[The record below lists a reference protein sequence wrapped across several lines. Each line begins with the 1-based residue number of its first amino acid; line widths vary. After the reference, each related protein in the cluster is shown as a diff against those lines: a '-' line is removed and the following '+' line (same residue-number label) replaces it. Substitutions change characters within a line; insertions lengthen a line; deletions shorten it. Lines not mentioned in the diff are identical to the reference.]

1 MVGALPQPKALGF
14 AQSVW
19 ACIKLK
25 IKGKIKLKIK
35 MDTNLNQ
42 QGILYYGQKDHES
55 SDHRVYYGPRDNTF
69 KDFLIKIFKYTGVS
83 EAYLDKYIN
92 DQTLPFFNIAFTSSS
107 ADEYHNYEP
116 FEQMGDST
124 IGKFIVWSAYEKFP
138 QLRGK
143 SEAVEIVARMKIN
156 LGSKDNLSQIAENL
170 GMWGYISASEEI
182 RHRSKKKLLEDV
194 FEALIGVIEFI
205 ILDYTDSNRSQ
216 PGLAY
221 QLTYALLGALFEPYS
236 LKIDYNTLVDSKNR
250 LKGVFDQYKEQ
261 LGSEAV
267 YKSER
272 VLKNDKNIFITK
284 VYDKSNNFLGEGAA
298 ALKKDAEKKAS
309 EMAILTLERK
319 GFKKIIPSLYSTY

>member
-1 MVGALPQPKALGF
+1 MENT
-14 AQSVW
+14 S
-19 ACIKLK
+19 I
-25 IKGKIKLKIK
+25 
-35 MDTNLNQ
+35 
-42 QGILYYGQKDHES
+42 
-55 SDHRVYYGPRDNTF
+55 YYGPRDDSF
-69 KDFLIKIFKYTGVS
+69 KDFLIKIFKYTGVTN
-83 EAYLDKYIN
+83 EYLLRYVN
-92 DQTLPFFNIAFTSSS
+92 DQTLPLFNIAFTSSS
-107 ADEYHNYEP
+107 ADEYNNYEP

-124 IGKFIVWSAYEKFP
+124 IGKFIVWSSYEKFP

-156 LGSKDNLSQIAENL
+156 LGSKDNLSQIAEDL
-170 GMWGYISASEEI
+170 GMWDFISASDEL

-205 ILDYTDSNRSQ
+205 ILDYSDSNTSQ

-221 QLTYALLGALFEPYS
+221 QLVYALLSKLFERYT

-267 YKSER
+267 YKTER
-272 VLKNDKNIFITK
+272 VMKNDKNIFVSK
-284 VYDKSNNFLGEGAA
+284 VYDKNGNFLGEGAA

-309 EMAILTLERK
+309 EMAITTLERK
-319 GFKKIIPSLYSTY
+319 GFKKIIPILYSTF

>member
-1 MVGALPQPKALGF
+1 MENT
-14 AQSVW
+14 S
-19 ACIKLK
+19 I
-25 IKGKIKLKIK
+25 
-35 MDTNLNQ
+35 
-42 QGILYYGQKDHES
+42 
-55 SDHRVYYGPRDNTF
+55 YYGPRDDSF
-69 KDFLIKIFKYTGVS
+69 KDFLIKIFKYTGVIN
-83 EAYLDKYIN
+83 EYLLRYVN
-92 DQTLPFFNIAFTSSS
+92 DQTLPLFNIAFTSSS
-107 ADEYHNYEP
+107 ADEYNNYEP

-124 IGKFIVWSAYEKFP
+124 IGKFIVWSSYEKFP

-156 LGSKDNLSQIAENL
+156 LGSKDNLSQIAEDL
-170 GMWGYISASEEI
+170 GMWDFISASDEL

-205 ILDYTDSNRSQ
+205 ILDYSDSNTSQ

-221 QLTYALLGALFEPYS
+221 QLVYALLSKLFEKYT

-267 YKSER
+267 YKTEK
-272 VLKNDKNIFITK
+272 VMKNDKNIFVSK
-284 VYDKSNNFLGEGAA
+284 VYDKNSIFLGEGAA

-309 EMAILTLERK
+309 EMAITTLEKK
-319 GFKKIIPSLYSTY
+319 GFKKNIPILYSTF